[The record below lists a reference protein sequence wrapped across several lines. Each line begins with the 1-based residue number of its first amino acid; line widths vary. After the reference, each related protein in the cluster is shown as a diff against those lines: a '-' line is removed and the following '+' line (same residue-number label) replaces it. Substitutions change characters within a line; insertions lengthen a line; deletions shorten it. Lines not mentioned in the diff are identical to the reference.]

1 MSEIDPIP
9 AIDDLSLR
17 ILHDLADD
25 DERAEL
31 ARLLATSPD
40 NRRRFLDHAA
50 LHGMLAREAKAGAMA
65 ENPHA
70 FFGSLEKVSVRK
82 TSRLSGFWLPAAAA
96 VIVACIAILTFMPTN
111 AMAALDRII
120 AAMNEARD
128 RSYTIEVINAG
139 PDSGASRSDR
149 GRFPPANHLDGAT
162 LWLRGPGEF
171 VLRQTLPN
179 GETRIIGGDGT
190 QSWSMK
196 GDGPVRVSPDLN
208 RFGRAI
214 FDPNGEVAFLDL
226 RTQLDQLRRL
236 YQIEWLDRS
245 SRETWKLR
253 GLRRSHE
260 QGGPREIELWFSP
273 DNGLIQR
280 MILNQLPRG
289 NGGPVSIAIIL
300 RSTEPLAPDYFQHTS
315 HHEPGRTL
323 LAEP

>member
-1 MSEIDPIP
+1 MSETDPIP

-17 ILHDLADD
+17 VLHDLADD
-25 DERAEL
+25 AERAEL
-31 ARLLATSPD
+31 ARLLVTSPD

-50 LHGMLAREAKAGAMA
+50 LHGMLAREAKAGALA

-70 FFGSLEKVSVRK
+70 FFKNIERISVPK
-82 TSRLSGFWLPAAAA
+82 TNRLLRFWLPAAAA

-111 AMAALDRII
+111 AMAALERVIV
-120 AAMNEARD
+120 AMNEARD
-128 RSYTIEVINAG
+128 RSYSIEVISAG
-139 PDSGASRSDR
+139 PDAGPSRSDR

-196 GDGPVRVSPDLN
+196 GDGPVRVSPDPN

-214 FDPNGEVAFLDL
+214 FEPNGEVAFLDL
-226 RTQLDQLRRL
+226 RTQLDQLKRL
-236 YQIEWLDRS
+236 YQIEWLDRGP
-245 SRETWKLR
+245 RETWKLR

-273 DNGLIQR
+273 DTGLIQR

-289 NGGPVSIAIIL
+289 NGGPQSIAIIL
-300 RSTEPLAPDYFQHTS
+300 RSTEPMASDYFQHTS
-315 HHEPGRTL
+315 HHEPGRTIL
-323 LAEP
+323 KEP